1 MCCPFTPWLS
11 RSFGGKSLVSLVFHA
26 RFSTLA
32 FPATRLAQ
40 MQPKNSCTALRCRV
54 CVRNKIIACE
64 KLRVWELL
72 QRAFAAAASAS
83 SSNKNNSRHFVVV
96 YEQLWGAECPR
107 RVSTVASCLARF
119 VFREVRQQQQ
129 QQQHVLA
136 SLLACARYSAY
147 AAASVD
153 VSVARSTQCGRC
165 QRRQQTKQL
174 VGNRCLSK
182 MPVALLLGFS
192 PFSSLYL
199 LLSLLLFCSPWTL
212 PLSPFVAPLAKS
224 VLHVIYS
231 YFCINTSIHYA

>member
-1 MCCPFTPWLS
+1 M
-11 RSFGGKSLVSLVFHA
+11 
-26 RFSTLA
+26 
-32 FPATRLAQ
+32 
-40 MQPKNSCTALRCRV
+40 
-54 CVRNKIIACE
+54 
-64 KLRVWELL
+64 WELL

-119 VFREVRQQQQ
+119 VFRGVRQQQN
-129 QQQHVLA
+129 VLA
-136 SLLACARYSAY
+136 SLLACARCSAY

-174 VGNRCLSK
+174 VANRCLSK

-192 PFSSLYL
+192 PFLSRSLPPSLFFSASFSCSLSLDFAFVFFLCSFGQIRFACHLQL
-199 LLSLLLFCSPWTL
+199 LLHKYMYTL
-212 PLSPFVAPLAKS
+212 YMSVCVFVCVRAHL
-224 VLHVIYS
+224 
-231 YFCINTSIHYA
+231 

>member
-1 MCCPFTPWLS
+1 MREMSSVGAFAES
-11 RSFGGKSLVSLVFHA
+11 FRSS
-26 RFSTLA
+26 
-32 FPATRLAQ
+32 
-40 MQPKNSCTALRCRV
+40 
-54 CVRNKIIACE
+54 CVRQQQQQKQQPAFCRC
-64 KLRVWELL
+64 LRTAVGS
-72 QRAFAAAASAS
+72 RAASS
-83 SSNKNNSRHFVVV
+83 
-96 YEQLWGAECPR
+96 G
-107 RVSTVASCLARF
+107 LARF
-119 VFREVRQQQQ
+119 VFREVRQQ

-174 VGNRCLSK
+174 VGNGCLSK

-192 PFSSLYL
+192 PFLYL
-199 LLSLLLFCSPWTL
+199 LFSLLLSCSPWTL

>member
-1 MCCPFTPWLS
+1 MYIYLEFSLFYCPATRTQMHNKFHTLCTFFTVQLSFFLYIKLDMCCPSTPWLS

-107 RVSTVASCLARF
+107 RVSRDSFFAKCDS
-119 VFREVRQQQQ
+119 
-129 QQQHVLA
+129 
-136 SLLACARYSAY
+136 SS
-147 AAASVD
+147 
-153 VSVARSTQCGRC
+153 STC
-165 QRRQQTKQL
+165 
-174 VGNRCLSK
+174 
-182 MPVALLLGFS
+182 
-192 PFSSLYL
+192 
-199 LLSLLLFCSPWTL
+199 
-212 PLSPFVAPLAKS
+212 
-224 VLHVIYS
+224 
-231 YFCINTSIHYA
+231 

>member
-1 MCCPFTPWLS
+1 MRAPILTLLLHLWNIHTYHMYIYLEFSLFYCPATRTQMHNKFHTLCTFFTVQLSFFLYIKLDMCCPSTPWLS

-96 YEQLWGAECPR
+96 YEQLWGAERPR
-107 RVSTVASCLARF
+107 RVSRDSFFAKCES
-119 VFREVRQQQQ
+119 
-129 QQQHVLA
+129 
-136 SLLACARYSAY
+136 SS
-147 AAASVD
+147 
-153 VSVARSTQCGRC
+153 STC
-165 QRRQQTKQL
+165 
-174 VGNRCLSK
+174 
-182 MPVALLLGFS
+182 
-192 PFSSLYL
+192 
-199 LLSLLLFCSPWTL
+199 
-212 PLSPFVAPLAKS
+212 
-224 VLHVIYS
+224 
-231 YFCINTSIHYA
+231 